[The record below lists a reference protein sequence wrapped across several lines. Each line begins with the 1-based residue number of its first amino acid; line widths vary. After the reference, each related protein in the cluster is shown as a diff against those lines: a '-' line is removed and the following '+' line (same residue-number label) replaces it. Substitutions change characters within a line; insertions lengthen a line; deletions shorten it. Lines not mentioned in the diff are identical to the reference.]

1 MSGTILTFNAGSST
15 VKLGIHAITGDR
27 SRPLARAVIDFRDDP
42 LEVRLTQDGQRLT
55 HPLSGANI
63 GDMTAI
69 LATALDWLGTH
80 VDLSALAVIGHRVV
94 HGGDLFA
101 RPAIIDDTTL
111 AQMESLSRLAPL
123 HQPQSLRLIRAARAL
138 YPNVTQTA
146 SFDTAF
152 HATHDPL
159 ARRLAIPRAL
169 HDQGIHRYGFHGL
182 SYRHIADTLRATD
195 LPANARVIAAHLGSG
210 ASLCAMQGGISR
222 DSSMGFSTLD
232 GIPMATRCGALDP
245 GVVLHLLGPMGWTL
259 PQVERM
265 LYHESGLLGVS
276 GIDADSR
283 ELLDSD
289 RPEAAEAIGLFCL
302 RIAGEVAR
310 LAATMGGIDALV
322 FTAGIG
328 EHQPPVRAMVAQRL
342 AWLGLVLDDAANAT
356 NAPCISSS
364 DSRIAAL
371 VIPADEERVIADEAL
386 GLLGNRGTV

>member
-15 VKLGIHAITGDR
+15 VKLGIHAIESER
-27 SRPLARAVIDFRDDP
+27 SGPLARAVIDFRDDP

-69 LATALDWLGTH
+69 LGTALDWLGTH
-80 VDLSALAVIGHRVV
+80 VDLSGLAVIGHRVV

-101 RPAIIDDTTL
+101 GPAIIDDTTL

-138 YPNVTQTA
+138 YPDVTQTA

-182 SYRHIADTLRATD
+182 SYRHIADTLHATD
-195 LPANARVIAAHLGSG
+195 LPANARVVAAHLGSG

-232 GIPMATRCGALDP
+232 GIPMATRCGTLDP
-245 GVVLHLLGPMGWTL
+245 GVLLHLLGPMGWTL

-310 LAATMGGIDALV
+310 LAATMGGDRR
-322 FTAGIG
+322 
-328 EHQPPVRAMVAQRL
+328 P
-342 AWLGLVLDDAANAT
+342 GLYGGHRRT
-356 NAPCISSS
+356 PAPCPGHGRPASGLAGAGAGRCGQR
-364 DSRIAAL
+364 DQCAL
-371 VIPADEERVIADEAL
+371 HQQQ
-386 GLLGNRGTV
+386 